1 MSDAAVRIHGLGKRY
16 AIGARRERYLTARD
30 AIARAGAGLLRRRR
44 PSPSAREWLWAVR
57 DVSFDVARGDVVGV
71 VGRNGAGKS
80 TLLKLL
86 ARITTP
92 TVGTAEIRGRVGSLL
107 EVGTGFHLELTGRE
121 NVYLNGAILGMRRRE
136 IATKFDEIVAF
147 AEVGR
152 FIDTPVKHYSSGM
165 QMRLAF
171 SVAAHLETE
180 VLLVDE
186 ILAVGDL
193 AFQRK
198 CLGKMDAVASSGR
211 TVLFVSHQLGAV
223 RELCRRVV
231 LIEAG
236 RVAFDG
242 GVAEGLARYVR
253 LVSDDP
259 AQAAGGGTVL
269 HVARINGR
277 PPAEATVRSSDRLIA
292 DAGLTIPEP
301 LNRAVLFCILHDA
314 QGSTVVHDRVDLRD
328 LNRSRLDSGSYRVRV
343 EFPTMW
349 LAPGAYTLYF
359 KLLSTAADRG
369 ADERHLSERVALDV
383 TGTIANHAESRLVPE
398 THWSVSEDS
407 RDESLAAACE
417 PAGIGVGR

>member
-16 AIGARRERYLTARD
+16 ALGARRERYHTARD
-30 AIARAGAGLLRRRR
+30 AIARAGAALLRRGR
-44 PSPSAREWLWAVR
+44 PSYSTREWLWAVR

-92 TVGTAEIRGRVGSLL
+92 TVGSAEIRGRVGSLL

-136 IATKFDEIVAF
+136 IAAKFDEIVAF

-259 AQAAGGGTVL
+259 AHAAGGGTVL
-269 HVARINGR
+269 YVARINGR
-277 PPAEATVRSSDRLIA
+277 TPAEATIRSSERLIA
-292 DAGLTIPEP
+292 EAGLTIPEA
-301 LNRAVLFCILHDA
+301 LIRAVLFCILHDA

-328 LNRSRLDSGSYRVRV
+328 LSRSRLDSGSYRVRV
-343 EFPTMW
+343 EFPAMW

-383 TGTIANHAESRLVPE
+383 TGTVANHAESRLVPE
-398 THWSVSEDS
+398 TRWSVWEDA
-407 RDESLAAACE
+407 RDASLAMSE
-417 PAGIGVGR
+417 PAGTGAGR